1 MLYEKIKRIFDMH
14 KKIEFSNV
22 FLGVVRECLL
32 SEKIT
37 EAIKSGNKGKR
48 NDLYYQY
55 GINASGILSYTAN
68 VFTDNKYT
76 RMFSVATTGWAF
88 VELFKEKEGKLTQ
101 PEIANAMATGIQAA
115 AIAISVYLWWAAP
128 GRFIVLPS
136 IVARFNMD
144 IL

>member
-1 MLYEKIKRIFDMH
+1 MLSK
-14 KKIEFSNV
+14 
-22 FLGVVRECLL
+22 
-32 SEKIT
+32 KIT
-37 EAIKSGNKGKR
+37 EEIKSGNKEKR
-48 NDLYYQY
+48 NDLYYQH
-55 GINASGILSYTAN
+55 GINASGVLPYTAN

-101 PEIANAMATGIQAA
+101 PEIANAMATGAQAA
-115 AIAISVYLWWAAP
+115 AIVFSIPIWLATP